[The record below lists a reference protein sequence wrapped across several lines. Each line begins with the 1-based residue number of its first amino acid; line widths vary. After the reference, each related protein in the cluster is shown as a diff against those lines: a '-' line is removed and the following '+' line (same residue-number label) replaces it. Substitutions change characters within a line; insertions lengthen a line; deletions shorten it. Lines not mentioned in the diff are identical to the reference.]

1 MMATRK
7 NSPFNRLRRLLV
19 VSTVLT
25 LATFA
30 STMTAH
36 ASSVSETISQWV
48 RPLAQPIVH
57 RYRLWQHDIRYDDQV
72 RIPVDGRSPLQASLY
87 LPDRTSQSNAPLATI
102 LVMLPYG
109 RHQYGEA
116 LRAGVKF
123 GAAGFAVLTLDL
135 RGYESDSM
143 ANAQTRS
150 VPWAGVTL
158 DASAVLDW
166 IVQQPWSN
174 GRVGTFGCSALGE
187 TQFAL
192 AKANHP
198 AHRAMLVSGAGG
210 ALGHLQG
217 RYGYFGLFEGGVFQ
231 LASGYGWLARRGW
244 LQPPYVRDSYSQA
257 DNPQAV
263 LQSLARLP
271 LKNQVN
277 HTFNAWGFIT
287 STPLDDPAWRALN
300 YVHDDD
306 TINVPTLTINTWA
319 DQTLSE
325 SIALH
330 HHISAPGKSMVLA
343 PGDHCNHERTA
354 SPGGADWQAVYNQ
367 WFDRWLR
374 PDQDD
379 GNRNIKGEL
388 LPPVSFRLPG
398 DTQWRHADN
407 WPPQASVATSWTLQ
421 SATSANSVSGDGQLL
436 PVLSTQT
443 LDASSKPHSEWE
455 ADPAN
460 PVPSVGGPVCCTST
474 PTIVSGRHDQQS
486 VEQREDVL
494 IFTTESFTEATEF
507 AGPVQARLFLSSD
520 AADADLIVRITDVA
534 PNGRSINIQEGAQR
548 VSMTEPDASA
558 RLSAGDVVPV
568 TVNVRDLA
576 YRFLRGHRLRMHIA
590 ASSFPRLAR
599 NLQTGGFNRSNDQ
612 SFTGRH
618 RLHHSSQYP
627 STITLRKLTDSDTGR

>member
-1 MMATRK
+1 MLTTLN
-7 NSPFNRLRRLLV
+7 NSPFIRLRRQLV
-19 VSTVLT
+19 VSAVLT
-25 LATFA
+25 LVCF
-30 STMTAH
+30 SSMMTAH
-36 ASSVSETISQWV
+36 ASSVSETLSQWV
-48 RPLAQPIVH
+48 RPLAQPIMH
-57 RYRLWQHDIRYDDQV
+57 RYRLWQNDIRYDNRV
-72 RIPVDGRSPLQASLY
+72 RIPVGGQSPLQASLY
-87 LPDRTSQSNAPLATI
+87 LPDRSTQNDPPLATI

-135 RGYESDSM
+135 RGYESDPM

-150 VPWAGVTL
+150 VPWAGVRQ

-192 AKANHP
+192 AKAKHP
-198 AHRAMLVSGAGG
+198 AHHAMLVSGAGG

-217 RYGYFGLFEGGVFQ
+217 RYGYFGLFEGGAFQ

-244 LQPPYVRDSYSQA
+244 LQPPFVRDPYSQA
-257 DNPQAV
+257 DNAQAV
-263 LQSLARLP
+263 LQSLSRLP
-271 LKNQVN
+271 LANQVN
-277 HTFNAWGFIT
+277 HSFNAWGFIT
-287 STPLDDPAWRALN
+287 GTPLEDPAWRALN

-306 TINVPTLTINTWA
+306 KIDVPTLTINTWA

-343 PGDHCNHERTA
+343 PGNHCNHEQSA
-354 SPGGADWQAVYNQ
+354 PPSGADWQAVYNQ
-367 WFDRWLR
+367 WFDHWLR
-374 PDQDD
+374 PGTDKK
-379 GNRNIKGEL
+379 RP
-388 LPPVSFRLPG
+388 LPPVSYQLPG
-398 DTQWRHADN
+398 DAQWRHAN
-407 WPPQASVATSWTLQ
+407 SWPPQASVATSWILQ
-421 SATSANSVSGDGQLL
+421 SAASAKSVSGDGRLL
-436 PVLSTQT
+436 PVKPAPT
-443 LDASSKPHSEWE
+443 LTVSSKPHSEWL
-455 ADPAN
+455 ADPVD

-474 PTIVSGRHDQQS
+474 PTIVSGRHDQRT
-486 VEQREDVL
+486 VEQRQDVL
-494 IFTTESFTEATEF
+494 VFTTEPFTEVTEF

-520 AADADLIVRITDVA
+520 APDADLVVRITDVA
-534 PNGRSINIQEGAQR
+534 PDGLSMNIQEGAQR
-548 VSMTEPDASA
+548 VSMTAPDASTSLA
-558 RLSAGDVVPV
+558 AGKVVPV

-576 YRFLRGHRLRMHIA
+576 YQFLPGHRLRMHVA

-599 NLQTGGFNRSNDQ
+599 NLQTGGFNRTNAE
-612 SFTGRH
+612 SFAGRH

-627 STITLRKLTDSDTGR
+627 STITLTRLTGSDTGRK